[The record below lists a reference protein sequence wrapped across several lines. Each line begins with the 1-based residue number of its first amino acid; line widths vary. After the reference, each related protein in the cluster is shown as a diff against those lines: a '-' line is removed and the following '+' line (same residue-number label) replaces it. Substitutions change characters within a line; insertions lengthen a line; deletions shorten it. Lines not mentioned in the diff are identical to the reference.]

1 MSSPRDLAAR
11 VFSEHGRRFMK
22 YCGVSAFN
30 VALGQGLLLF
40 FHSVMGFPGWL
51 ANISAIV
58 VGTGP
63 SYLISRR
70 WVWEKKGNHSVRS
83 EMLPFW
89 GLNFIGAALST
100 LFVGVADVL
109 WDNALLLV
117 AASIAAWSIVWVLK
131 YVTMDRMVFRR
142 KAKAAASAAA

>member
-1 MSSPRDLAAR
+1 MASPRDLVTA

-22 YCGVSAFN
+22 YCSVSVFN

-40 FHSVMGFPGWL
+40 FHSIVGFAGWL

-58 VGTGP
+58 VGTVP
-63 SYLISRR
+63 SYLLSRR
-70 WVWEKKGNHSVRS
+70 WVWEKRGNHSLRG

-89 GLNFIGAALST
+89 GLNFVGAALST

-117 AASIAAWSIVWVLK
+117 VASIGAWSIVWIVK

-142 KAKAAASAAA
+142 KRPATVAA